1 MYATLNL
8 DTGLSAYALYDE
20 NKKIVKTFNKNAA
33 LKIKKL
39 FKTNWKKFSSKI
51 TVLVSCGVH
60 DNVWELWLFIREL
73 PMAAMLNPSLKS
85 IFM

>member
-39 FKTNWKKFSSKI
+39 FKTN
-51 TVLVSCGVH
+51 
-60 DNVWELWLFIREL
+60 
-73 PMAAMLNPSLKS
+73 
-85 IFM
+85 